1 MEQNQLERMEL
12 GTVIGNNIHDLRTL
26 RGMSQ
31 EALGLAAGLQQ
42 SYIGK
47 LERGEILPGAA
58 ILMRLARALEVC
70 VGSLFER
77 DPYWRHSYQ
86 KCPYSKEL
94 EFSPEQLDSMFRV
107 LAAIGGA
114 GGAGENEG

>member
-1 MEQNQLERMEL
+1 MEQNQLERTEL
-12 GTVIGNNIHDLRTL
+12 GLTIGNNIHDLRSI

-31 EALGLAAGLQQ
+31 EMLGFAAGLQQ

-58 ILMRLARALEVC
+58 ILMRLARALDVC
-70 VGSLFER
+70 VGSLFDS
-77 DPYWRHSYQ
+77 DPYWRHAYRR
-86 KCPYSKEL
+86 CPYSKEL
-94 EFSPEQLDSMFRV
+94 DLSAEHLDSMFRV

-114 GGAGENEG
+114 GGAKANES